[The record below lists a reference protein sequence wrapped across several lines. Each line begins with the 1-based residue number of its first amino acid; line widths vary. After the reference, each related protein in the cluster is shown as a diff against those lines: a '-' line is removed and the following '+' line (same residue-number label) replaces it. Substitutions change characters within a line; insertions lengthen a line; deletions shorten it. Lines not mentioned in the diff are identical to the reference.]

1 MRPKKGMILSS
12 PFKYLTVS
20 PAFISI
26 ISGKPLPAIRVA
38 GNFLFIASRDS
49 SSKEKLILNLSFS
62 SVTRDSYSGLWFSAW
77 NQNRMGTRPWA
88 QPSG

>member
-1 MRPKKGMILSS
+1 
-12 PFKYLTVS
+12 
-20 PAFISI
+20 
-26 ISGKPLPAIRVA
+26 VA